1 MNFAKLDKQM
11 NNYFI
16 YFYTS
21 IVNMFIMSKST
32 TLLSRFTFVLFILAP
47 VLAVYMLIATPLDAP
62 YTANAM
68 LGVALWMAIWW
79 ATEKVPLAITALL
92 PVIMFPLLGIMNGKE
107 VSSTY
112 YNYII
117 FLFIGGFMLALGMQH
132 WKLHKRIALKILMF
146 TGTSPSKILLGF
158 MLATAFLSM
167 WISNTATTMMML
179 PILLSVIMS
188 LEEIFD
194 KKAIQQYSIALLLGT
209 AYSSSIGGIAT
220 LIGTPPN
227 PIFVRIY
234 AINFPTAADISF
246 AHWMIFALPLS
257 IIMFVLVFSI
267 LYFMFVRKQN
277 KIWGN
282 KPSPVNFKEEYRKLG
297 AATYEEKWMLILFIS
312 AALLWMTRSPLEIG
326 SINFKGWASLFPWP
340 KYFNDGTVA
349 MFIGIL
355 LFLIP
360 SKTIKGEKLLNWTKM
375 RELPWNIIVLFGGG
389 FALAQG
395 FKNSGLSE
403 YIGESLQSFTNIN
416 PLMLILLVTT
426 IMVFLTEF
434 TSNSASTTMLLP
446 ILASLAIGAHIHPL
460 TIMIPAT
467 IAASMAFM
475 LPVATPPNAIVF
487 SSKRLYIK
495 DMMRVGFFVN
505 LIAILV
511 ITLMSYYFLPLVFG
525 IK

>member
-1 MNFAKLDKQM
+1 MQKQS
-11 NNYFI
+11 
-16 YFYTS
+16 S
-21 IVNMFIMSKST
+21 ILSK
-32 TLLSRFTFVLFILAP
+32 FTFILFILAP
-47 VLAVYMLIATPLDAP
+47 IIAIYVIIKQPLSAS

-68 LGVALWMAIWW
+68 LGVAIWMAIWW
-79 ATEKVPLAITALL
+79 ATEKVPLSITALL
-92 PVIMFPLLGIMNGKE
+92 PVVMFPLLGIMDGKE

-112 YNYII
+112 YNHII

-132 WKLHKRIALKILMF
+132 WKLHKRIALKILML

-188 LEEIFD
+188 LEEMFD

-234 AINFPTAADISF
+234 AINFPQAAEISF
-246 AHWMIFALPLS
+246 SQWMIFALPVG
-257 IIMFVLVFSI
+257 IIMFVLVYAL
-267 LYFMFVRKQN
+267 LYFMFVVKQN

-282 KPSPVNFKEEYRKLG
+282 KPSPVDFSMEYSKLG
-297 AATYEEKWMLILFIS
+297 KSSYEEKWMLVLFIS

-326 SINFKGWASLFPWP
+326 SFNFKGWASLFPWP

-349 MFIGIL
+349 MLIGIL

-360 SKTIKGEKLLNWTKM
+360 SKTEKGEKLLNWIKM

-389 FALAQG
+389 FALAEG
-395 FKNSGLSE
+395 FKTSGLSE
-403 YIGESLQSFTNIN
+403 YIGVSLESFTHIH
-416 PLMLILLVTT
+416 PLLLILLVTG

-446 ILASLAIGAHIHPL
+446 ILASLAVSAHIHPL
-460 TIMIPAT
+460 MIMIPAT

-475 LPVATPPNAIVF
+475 LPVATPPNAIIF
-487 SSKRLYIK
+487 SSKRLHIK

-505 LIAILV
+505 LIAIMV
-511 ITLMSYYFLPLVFG
+511 ISLMSYYLLPLVFVVE
-525 IK
+525 